1 MARVRRLRRPK
12 TSWRH
17 PAQTFVSVCAE
28 WRHIVLAR
36 FIFAPPFL
44 QARQAKKLMCA
55 KESLFSIFH
64 AQYYIRFIRWSFARF
79 YREFAW
85 TYDTV
90 AWLVS
95 RGLWRRWTL
104 AALPYIS
111 GRVLELG
118 CGTGYVQATL
128 AQERSGSTVGLDA
141 SPQMLALTRRRAN
154 RYHLDLRLLRAM
166 AQALPF
172 APASFDSVLAT
183 FPAEYILHPAT
194 AAEIQRVLAPNGR
207 LVIIDAAQFS
217 RSGLYERIVDLAYRL
232 TLQSSVR
239 REPAYTPY
247 MQKLDGLGFRF
258 ETYWE
263 QVGPSRVMVLIGKR

>member
-1 MARVRRLRRPK
+1 M
-12 TSWRH
+12 
-17 PAQTFVSVCAE
+17 
-28 WRHIVLAR
+28 
-36 FIFAPPFL
+36 
-44 QARQAKKLMCA
+44 
-55 KESLFSIFH
+55 SIFQT
-64 AQYYIRFIRWSFARF
+64 QYYIRFIRWSFARF

-111 GRVLELG
+111 GRILELG
-118 CGTGYVQATL
+118 CGTGYVQSAL
-128 AQERSGSTVGLDA
+128 AQERPGSAVGLDA
-141 SPQMLALTRRRAN
+141 SPQMLALTRQRADHC
-154 RYHLDLRLLRAM
+154 RLDLRLLRAV

-172 APASFDSVLAT
+172 ASASFDSVLAT

-194 AAEIQRVLAPNGR
+194 GAEIRRVLVPNGR

-217 RSGLYERIVDLAYRL
+217 RSGLYERVVDLAYRF

-239 REPAYTPY
+239 REPADTPY
-247 MQKLDGLGFRF
+247 LQKLDTLGFHF
-258 ETYWE
+258 EMHWE
-263 QVGPSRVMVLIGKR
+263 QVGPSRVMVLVGKC